1 MRVVVD
7 YTRKHDLIFIVC
19 CRKMNRTKGG
29 LGKCASMLLETP
41 SVCQRWG
48 VVPPQVSYRLHTI
61 RCFQLTYFHLRTV
74 SVQITDYLEQRCYK
88 ELRSEHYG
96 YAKVVVLIY
105 RRLLVSCK
113 EQM

>member
-1 MRVVVD
+1 MNQMR
-7 YTRKHDLIFIVC
+7 
-19 CRKMNRTKGG
+19 GG
-29 LGKCASMLLETP
+29 LGNCVSMLLETLIA
-41 SVCQRWG
+41 CQRCEC
-48 VVPPQVSYRLHTI
+48 VPSTLSVLQIAHDSLLPVDFLLSLLH
-61 RCFQLTYFHLRTV
+61 TV

-88 ELRSEHYG
+88 ELRREQYG